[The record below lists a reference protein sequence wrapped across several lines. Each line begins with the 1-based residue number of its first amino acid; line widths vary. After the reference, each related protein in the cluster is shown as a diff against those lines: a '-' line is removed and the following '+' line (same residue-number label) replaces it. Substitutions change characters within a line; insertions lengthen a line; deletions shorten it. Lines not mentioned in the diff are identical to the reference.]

1 VARRIQNPHHH
12 VRQHVAGSAIRRVES
27 PTVAGTPIQ
36 RGSFESASLPAGALI
51 VLVGTSG
58 SGKSTLARRLFV
70 DTQIVSSDR
79 IRAWIS
85 DDESEQSVS
94 ARAFEVLHL
103 LVRSRLELGRM
114 TVVDATSVSRAS
126 RAQLLDVARATGR
139 PAIAVVLDVS
149 VEECVAR
156 DAVRTDRHVGRA
168 VIELQRRSLDAS
180 LPEIVNEGFDEIRIV
195 D

>member
-1 VARRIQNPHHH
+1 M
-12 VRQHVAGSAIRRVES
+12 
-27 PTVAGTPIQ
+27 AGTPIQ